1 MNLTT
6 FFAFDPNDT
15 DNIRL
20 EKLSIFLV
28 AFSCSLAGIV
38 WTTMYY
44 FIFGWEF
51 ITLLP
56 FVFSIVVGSSLVI
69 SHITKNHHYAIY
81 TQIICIMFIT
91 TLIQWRIGGVFDS
104 GFVLVWSFLGP
115 VCALMFFSIK
125 RSIPWFLVYLVSLTI
140 TLVFNDFFVTNGQVI
155 RPDIQLFLFLMN
167 MGVAS
172 TVVFT
177 FTSYY
182 VNVAIK
188 EHEKTNNLLQTNLEQ
203 ELALRQNEKLATLGK
218 LSAGVAHE
226 LNNPVAAAQR
236 GAVHLRKAIG
246 ELEQASMQTVR
257 LQLSLAQLVIIET
270 QTRLIQQRAK
280 QPLDIDPLT
289 RSDLEYDIEEWLD
302 TKGVENAWELA
313 PMLVSIGYTREDL
326 VKVAGNFNSE
336 EFPVVSRLL
345 SHTYTTYNVLEEI
358 GHGSKRIAE
367 IVKALKS
374 YSYLD
379 QAPTQS
385 VDIHDGL
392 NDTLVMLGS
401 KLKLGVEVQ
410 RDYALDVPHIE
421 AFGSELNQV
430 WTNIIDNAIGA
441 MDGQGEIVIK
451 TSRTNT
457 CVVVEITDSG
467 PGMPPEVQSKIFDP
481 FYTTKAPGE
490 GTGLGLNISH
500 NIIVQKHKGAIT
512 VDSKPGETR
521 FEVKLPINYENPQ
534 LDN

>member
-6 FFAFDPNDT
+6 FFAFDPQDT
-15 DNIRL
+15 EEIRR
-20 EKLSIFLV
+20 EKFTIFL
-28 AFSCSLAGIV
+28 LAGSCTLAGSV
-38 WTTMYY
+38 WAAMYY
-44 FIFGWEF
+44 FVFGLGLV
-51 ITLLP
+51 TLLP
-56 FVFSIVVGSSLVI
+56 FGFSVIVGSSLLI
-69 SHITKNHHYAIY
+69 SHVTKRHLYAVY
-81 TQIICIMFIT
+81 AQIICIIYIT
-91 TLIQWRIGGVFDS
+91 ALIQWNIGSVFDS
-104 GFVLVWSFLGP
+104 GFVVVWAFMGP
-115 VCALMFFSIK
+115 MCALMFFSTRQSLFWLALYTIN
-125 RSIPWFLVYLVSLTI
+125 LVISV
-140 TLVFNDFFVTNGQVI
+140 VFNDFFVANGQMVSEEV
-155 RPDIQLFLFLMN
+155 RLLFSLMN
-167 MGVAS
+167 LSIAS
-172 TVVFT
+172 AVVFS
-177 FTSYY
+177 FSSYY

-188 EHEKTNNLLQTNLEQ
+188 EHAKTNNLLQTNLEQ

-218 LSAGVAHE
+218 LSAGIAHE

-236 GAVHLRKAIG
+236 GAVHLTKAIQA
-246 ELEQASMQTVR
+246 LEQASMQTVR

-289 RSDLEYDIEEWLD
+289 RSDLEYELEEWLD
-302 TKGVENAWELA
+302 QRGTENAWELT
-313 PMLVSIGYTREDL
+313 PMLVSIGYTCENL
-326 VKVAGNFNSE
+326 AKVADNFNSE

-345 SHTYTTYNVLEEI
+345 GHTYTTYNVLEEI

-401 KLKLGVEVQ
+401 KLKLGVEVR
-410 RDYALDVPHIE
+410 RDYAPDVPRIE

-441 MDGQGEIVIK
+441 MGGEGEIAIK
-451 TSRTNT
+451 TSSTET
-457 CVVVEITDSG
+457 CVIVEITDSG
-467 PGMPPEVQSKIFDP
+467 PGMPPDVQAKIFDP

-490 GTGLGLNISH
+490 GTGLGLRLF
-500 NIIVQKHKGAIT
+500 Q
-512 VDSKPGETR
+512 
-521 FEVKLPINYENPQ
+521 EN
-534 LDN
+534 NSS